1 MAELTDQV
9 RQLVTR
15 ARELCQDAAAQHRL
29 AAVEQRLDE
38 PLRVAIA
45 GKVKAGKSTLLNALV
60 GEQLAPT
67 DAGECTK
74 IVTWYQHG
82 HTYRVTLDLIDGTSR
97 PARFTRPSGA
107 IDIDWNDAG
116 LGGAGIDQVKRI
128 VVEWPTRRLAD
139 VTLID
144 TPGVASIDT
153 AVSDRALAFLT
164 PDDGHPVEAD
174 AVLYLMRHMHA
185 DDLSFLESFHDDELA
200 HPSPVNAIGL
210 LSRADEVAVGRPDAM
225 RVAGRVAARYRTDER
240 LRKLCQTV
248 LPVAGLLAE
257 TAATLTQDEFEA
269 LERLAGHHR
278 RHIEALM
285 LSADRFVADTAA
297 VGGTAAASTNQ
308 GVADEPTCSVPP
320 LVRRH
325 LLDRF
330 GLFGVRVALP
340 LIRQGRAT
348 TAGDLARA
356 LDSRSGMVALREDL
370 AERFANRR
378 DVLQARS
385 ALLAVDRLLPDL
397 PDGAA
402 FELGSEIERIRAG
415 AHAFAE
421 IRLLNDCRRG
431 LVTFAGIEDDEVER
445 LLGAAGP
452 SPTARL
458 GLRSDAAVGDVRA
471 ALLAEVEKWRRRG
484 AHPLAPKETTDAA
497 SVLVRTCEGAL
508 ADLG

>member
-1 MAELTDQV
+1 MAELTEQV
-9 RQLVTR
+9 KHLVAR
-15 ARELCQDAAAQHRL
+15 ARELCADDETQQGL
-29 AAVEQRLDE
+29 AAVERRLDE

-60 GEQLAPT
+60 GEQLAKT

-82 HTYRVTLDLIDGTSR
+82 HTYRVTLHMTDGTSR
-97 PARFTRPSGA
+97 PARFSRESGPIE
-107 IDIDWNDAG
+107 ID
-116 LGGAGIDQVKRI
+116 LGGAAAEQVARI
-128 VVEWPTRRLAD
+128 VVEWPTKRLVD

-144 TPGVASIDT
+144 TPGVASINSS
-153 AVSDRALAFLT
+153 VSDRALAFLT
-164 PDDGHPVEAD
+164 PDDDRPVEAD

-200 HPSPVNAIGL
+200 DASPINAIGL

-225 RVAGRVAARYRTDER
+225 RVAERIAARYRTDER

-248 LPVAGLLAE
+248 LPVGGLLAE

-269 LERLAGHHR
+269 LQQLADHDRKQLDG
-278 RHIEALM
+278 LM
-285 LSADRFVADTAA
+285 LSADRFVADTGPA
-297 VGGTAAASTNQ
+297 TNRAST
-308 GVADEPTCSVPP
+308 ADGGPAVDRQACTVPP

-340 LIRQGRAT
+340 LIRQGRVA
-348 TAGDLARA
+348 TAGDLAKA
-356 LDSRSGMVALREDL
+356 LDSRSGIVALREDL
-370 AERFANRR
+370 LERFANRR
-378 DVLQARS
+378 DVLRARS
-385 ALLAVDRLLPDL
+385 ALVSVDRLLAGFSS
-397 PDGAA
+397 GAA
-402 FELGSEIERIRAG
+402 VEIGSEIERIRAG

-431 LVTFAGIEDDEVER
+431 LVTLGGVEDGELER
-445 LLGAAGP
+445 LLGTAGT
-452 SPTARL
+452 SPAARL
-458 GLRSDAAVGDVRA
+458 GLRSDAEPCDLRA
-471 ALLAEVEKWRRRG
+471 ALLAEIEKWRRKG
-484 AHPLAPKETTDAA
+484 AHPLASKDVTDAA

-508 ADLG
+508 ADLH

>member
-9 RQLVTR
+9 KVLTSR
-15 ARELCQDAAAQHRL
+15 ARQVCQSPDFVKGL
-29 AAVEQRLDE
+29 AAVERRLDE

-82 HTYRVTLDLIDGTSR
+82 HTYRVTLDLTDGSSR
-97 PARFTRPSGA
+97 QARFSREAGA
-107 IDIDWNDAG
+107 IDID
-116 LGGAGIDQVKRI
+116 LGGLSAEQVERI
-128 VVEWPTRRLAD
+128 VVEWPTKRLED

-144 TPGVASIDT
+144 TPGVASINK
-153 AVSDRALAFLT
+153 AVSQRALAFLT
-164 PDDGHPVEAD
+164 PDDDRPVEAD

-200 HPSPVNAIGL
+200 HASPVNAIGL

-225 RVAGRVAARYRTDER
+225 RVAERIAARYRTDDR

-248 LPVAGLLAE
+248 LPVGGLLAE

-269 LERLAGHHR
+269 LDQLSGHDR
-278 RHIEALM
+278 KQLEQLM
-285 LSADRFVADTAA
+285 LSADRFIAD
-297 VGGTAAASTNQ
+297 GTSC
-308 GVADEPTCSVPP
+308 PVPP

-330 GLFGVRVALP
+330 GLFGVRTALP
-340 LIRQGRAT
+340 MIRQGRAT
-348 TAGDLARA
+348 TAGELAKA
-356 LDSRSGMVALREDL
+356 LDARSGIVALREDL
-370 AERFANRR
+370 LERFANRR
-378 DVLQARS
+378 DVLRARS
-385 ALLAVDRLLPDL
+385 ALLAIERLLADL

-402 FELGSEIERIRAG
+402 AEMWSEIERIRSG

-431 LVTFAGIEDDEVER
+431 LVSFNGVEGDEVER
-445 LLGAAGP
+445 LLGTAGTT
-452 SPTARL
+452 PTARL
-458 GLRSDAAVGDVRA
+458 GLQPDAMTNDVRA
-471 ALLAEVEKWRRRG
+471 RLLAEIEKWRRKG
-484 AHPLAPKETTDAA
+484 AHPLVTKEVTDAA

-508 ADLG
+508 VELG